1 MPEKDKIVMETKIS
15 AIPMTFP
22 DIGLINGISQNLS
35 AFMTQMGLSG
45 YPTGTVN
52 ENPYDQFPH

>member
-1 MPEKDKIVMETKIS
+1 MVYDDQAYNTQQ
-15 AIPMTFP
+15 AY

-52 ENPYDQFPH
+52 ENPYDQFFKLHE